1 MSNLNYSCPAVN
13 PVIQHIQEELA
24 GSGGVL
30 VGVATE
36 QDIIELI
43 RGNEVT
49 TPINSTN
56 GIYRMETI
64 WTVHMI

>member
-43 RGNEVT
+43 RGNE
-49 TPINSTN
+49 STN
-56 GIYRMETI
+56 GQIPDNDNRLFGCFLDGAG
-64 WTVHMI
+64 